1 MRKIIAHRGLLNG
14 PDKNDENRPEIIE
27 NALIQNFDV
36 EIDLWF
42 IDGKWLLGH
51 DNPQYEIQQSFFE
64 RDNFWIHC
72 KNFDALNKLN
82 NSNYYFN
89 YFWHDKDAYTLT
101 SHNYI
106 WAYPGSTVK
115 DRSIIVLPEK
125 FMNLEDIKAY
135 DFYGVC
141 TDYSCYV
148 GEILK

>member
-1 MRKIIAHRGLLNG
+1 MKKIIAHRGLLNG

-89 YFWHDKDAYTLT
+89 YFLFL
-101 SHNYI
+101 
-106 WAYPGSTVK
+106 
-115 DRSIIVLPEK
+115 IISKIIIFNSKNFLEEEK
-125 FMNLEDIKAY
+125 LSFENI
-135 DFYGVC
+135 FYFQPINGVIGG
-141 TDYSCYV
+141 V
-148 GEILK
+148 MI